1 MTTGTGNIAIGKEAS
16 PSSNTSSGQ
25 CVLGGGGISVL
36 RCNVQTISSL
46 SDQRDK
52 TDIID
57 LPIGL
62 DFIKTLKPRKFK
74 WASRDG
80 KQVKDGKYEVGFV
93 AQELQTVESST
104 SVDYLN
110 LVSDENP
117 DKLEASY
124 GQLVPVLVKAVQ
136 ELSAKVTALE
146 AA

>member
-16 PSSNTSSGQ
+16 PSSASSNGQ
-25 CVLGGGGISVL
+25 CVLGGGGIGTL

-46 SDQRDK
+46 SDERDK
-52 TDIID
+52 TEITD

-74 WASRDG
+74 WATRDG
-80 KQVKDGKYEVGFV
+80 NVKDGKYEAGFI

-104 SVDYLN
+104 SVDYLH
-110 LVSDENP
+110 LVLAENP

-124 GQLVPVLVKAVQ
+124 GQLVPVLVNAIK